1 MRGRMGKLE
10 NYRGGLWL
18 FALLPFAL
26 TGCSSVGSPFGS
38 LTPRNPMIPTAQ
50 VLREAARGPLPLPRE
65 LDKGVLTT
73 YIVEPGD
80 VLLVQPADLD
90 SPIRLPGDQTVL
102 PDGTIHLGRYG
113 RVLVAGKDV
122 DEIQSLVRAVVM
134 PHVQNKDPGPI
145 TVRLITR
152 ASKMY
157 YVLGEVNSPGAFQY
171 AGRET
176 VLDAILAA
184 GGLTD
189 RASRVNI
196 ILSRPS
202 PPDGCRVV
210 LPICYQQIV
219 QLGDTTTNYQLAP
232 GDRIFVSS
240 KTLCEQVFG
249 SPRRDPCNCGWHIPC
264 AIPGGCGE
272 GPGRS
277 SALGMPVPL
286 RPVTPPIVPVRQ
298 AVPVAQEQQPA
309 EQQLPPMSRQPASTQ
324 QQLPMQ
330 ELPPV
335 TQQQSM
341 PEQQLPAP
349 ELQLPATTPGGAG
362 AQSAEQQ
369 AERPGGN

>member
-1 MRGRMGKLE
+1 MRGRMGKLKIC
-10 NYRGGLWL
+10 RGGLWL
-18 FALLPFAL
+18 VALVPLAL
-26 TGCSSVGSPFGS
+26 AGCASVGSPFGS
-38 LTPRNPMIPTAQ
+38 LTPRNPMIPAARD
-50 VLREAARGPLPLPRE
+50 LREAARGPLPLPRE

-102 PDGTIHLGRYG
+102 PDGTIQLGRYG
-113 RVLVAGKDV
+113 RLLVAGKDV
-122 DEIQSLVRAVVM
+122 DEIQNLVRAAVAPQVS
-134 PHVQNKDPGPI
+134 NKDPGPI

-176 VLDAILAA
+176 ALDAILAA

-189 RASRVNI
+189 RASRTNI

-232 GDRIFVSS
+232 GDRIFVAS
-240 KTLCEQVFG
+240 KSLCEQVFG
-249 SPRRDPCNCGWHIPC
+249 SSRRDSCNCGWHIPC
-264 AIPGGCGE
+264 AIPGGCGD

-286 RPVTPPIVPVRQ
+286 RPITPPIVLVRQ
-298 AVPVAQEQQPA
+298 ADPARQEQQLADPHLPPLTQQQA
-309 EQQLPPMSRQPASTQ
+309 LPEQQQPMQQLPTLTQ
-324 QQLPMQ
+324 QAL
-330 ELPPV
+330 
-335 TQQQSM
+335 
-341 PEQQLPAP
+341 PEQQLPAT
-349 ELQLPATTPGGAG
+349 EMQLPATVPTAG
-362 AQSAEQQ
+362 SQPAEP